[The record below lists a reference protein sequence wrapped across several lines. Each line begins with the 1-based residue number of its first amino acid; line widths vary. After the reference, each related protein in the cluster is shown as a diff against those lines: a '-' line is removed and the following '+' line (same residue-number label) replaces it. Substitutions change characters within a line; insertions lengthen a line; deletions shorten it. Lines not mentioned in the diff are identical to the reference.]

1 MKFVISSSTLSSR
14 LQIIGRAIASKNNL
28 PILDCF
34 LFEIKNGRLTLTASD
49 NETTLTTWV
58 DLVENDADISF
69 AVGAKTIQDAMKE
82 IPEQPLD
89 FYVNDNTLE
98 ITVEYQNGKYN
109 FMGQPADEYPQPP
122 ADDEQAAQLSMPA
135 PVLLSGLGRA
145 LFATADDTL
154 RPVMNGI
161 YFDIAESQVTV
172 VASDGH
178 KLALS
183 TLNGIGISSAGSFIL
198 PKKPATLVRNILQ
211 KEEGDTVIRFGSRN
225 AVIST
230 ESYKMNCRLIEGRY
244 PNYNSV
250 IPQNNP
256 NEVTVNRAAMLSA
269 LRRVQV
275 FSSVNSSL
283 IKLRLD
289 PGKMTVSS
297 LDIDFS
303 LSAEEALLCDYNGMP
318 MSIGFKGTFLLE
330 LLGNID
336 SEEIIIKLADSS
348 RAGLILP
355 AVQPENSS
363 VLMLLMPMMLND

>member
-198 PKKPATLVRNILQ
+198 PKNPPPLYATYCKKR
-211 KEEGDTVIRFGSRN
+211 KETQLSDL
-225 AVIST
+225 A
-230 ESYKMNCRLIEGRY
+230 
-244 PNYNSV
+244 
-250 IPQNNP
+250 
-256 NEVTVNRAAMLSA
+256 AAMP
-269 LRRVQV
+269 
-275 FSSVNSSL
+275 SSPPKVT
-283 IKLRLD
+283 K
-289 PGKMTVSS
+289 
-297 LDIDFS
+297 
-303 LSAEEALLCDYNGMP
+303 
-318 MSIGFKGTFLLE
+318 
-330 LLGNID
+330 
-336 SEEIIIKLADSS
+336 
-348 RAGLILP
+348 
-355 AVQPENSS
+355 
-363 VLMLLMPMMLND
+363 

>member
-1 MKFVISSSTLSSR
+1 MKFVISSATLSSR

-34 LFEIKNGRLTLTASD
+34 LFEIKDGKLTLTASD

-58 DLVENDADISF
+58 ELVEADADISF
-69 AVGAKTIQDAMKE
+69 AVGAKTIQEAMKE

-109 FMGQPADEYPQPP
+109 FMGQPADEYPQFP
-122 ADDEQAAQLSMPA
+122 AGDDMDAQLGIGA
-135 PVLLSGLGRA
+135 PTLLAGLGRA

-161 YFDIAESQVTV
+161 YFDISEGQVAV

-183 TLNGIGISSAGSFIL
+183 KLTGIQASAAGSFIL
-198 PKKPATLVRNILQ
+198 PKKPAMLVRNMLQ
-211 KEEGDTVIRFGSRN
+211 KEEGDVVVRFNSRN
-225 AVIST
+225 AIITTPAYTMS
-230 ESYKMNCRLIEGRY
+230 CRLIEGRY

-250 IPQNNP
+250 IPQDNP
-256 NEVTVNRAAMLSA
+256 NEVVINRAAMLSA

-283 IKLRLD
+283 IKLRLEA
-289 PGKMTVSS
+289 GKMTVSS
-297 LDIDFS
+297 QDIDFS
-303 LSAEEALLCDYNGMP
+303 MSAEEALLCDYRGMP

-336 SEEIIIKLADSS
+336 GEEVVIKLADSS

-355 AVQPENSS
+355 AAQPEGTS